1 MQGIQRISGVVTLTG
16 EQFVYDLN
24 AAQRHQLTAVLTPDD
39 LKGYEEE
46 REQMLKLFTSHFYP
60 GRLKIRCRQ
69 NLNIEELGEYF
80 VVKFRWKDDVPM
92 PIWDSAGNRLTEPAA
107 INAGAKVKLAFQQV
121 AWGEKLSEVGH
132 ERQHQYPNHGTV
144 LKLRGIQLIKESE
157 VSCDKWDED
166 DIRSMFGVH
175 PGGFIRE
182 GTTTPPRVVAIHR
195 QDIHGLNERRGVE
208 RPSKL
213 VR

>member
-24 AAQRHQLTAVLTPDD
+24 AAQRHQLTAVFTPQD
-39 LKGYEEE
+39 LNGYEEE
-46 REQMLKLFTSHFYP
+46 REQMVKLFASHFYP
-60 GRLKIRCRQ
+60 GRVKIYCRPDF
-69 NLNIEELGEYF
+69 NIEELGKDY
-80 VVKFRWKDDVPM
+80 VVKFRWKEDVPM

-121 AWGEKLSEVGH
+121 AWGEKLAVEGR
-132 ERQHQYPNHGTV
+132 ERAVQCPHHGTI

-208 RPSKL
+208 RPRKL
-213 VR
+213 VH